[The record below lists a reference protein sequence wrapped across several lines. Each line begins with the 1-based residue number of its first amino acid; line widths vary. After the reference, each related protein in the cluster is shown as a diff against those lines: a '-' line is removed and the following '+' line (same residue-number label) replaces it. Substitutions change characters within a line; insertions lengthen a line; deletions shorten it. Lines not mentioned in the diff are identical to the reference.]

1 MDGETLLGLLA
12 VHVRVNVFEGATSIP
27 EYTAGVTVV
36 LKVGSVML
44 NNAIGSTIA
53 IRMERGDWEC

>member
-36 LKVGSVML
+36 LKVGSVVL
-44 NNAIGSTIA
+44 NSAIGEYYSY
-53 IRMERGDWEC
+53 